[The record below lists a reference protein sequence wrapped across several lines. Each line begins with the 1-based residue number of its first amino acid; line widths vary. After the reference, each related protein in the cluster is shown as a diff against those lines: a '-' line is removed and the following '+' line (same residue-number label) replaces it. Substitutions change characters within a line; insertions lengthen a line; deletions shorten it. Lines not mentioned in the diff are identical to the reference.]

1 MSQSYNVTKK
11 HNRRA
16 LDAANPERKRIRRM
30 IRSGKLP
37 VRAFN
42 KDASGRPIMRI
53 QSHGV
58 SNFIKKT
65 ITGRRIY
72 LRPWSTYD
80 VFRTLTSA
88 SKS

>member
-42 KDASGRPIMRI
+42 KNKDGRPIMRVAEVR
-53 QSHGV
+53 GG
-58 SNFIKKT
+58 KDP
-65 ITGRRIY
+65 RRMLY
-72 LRPWSTYD
+72 LQP
-80 VFRTLTSA
+80 
-88 SKS
+88 